1 MLAEVLRYVTTFAPE
16 PVRKHGYL
24 KKLID
29 LEFRYKRG
37 EHAWAD
43 HILNCRTFIVTA
55 AENAPSSA
63 RPLFLGLGCL

>member
-1 MLAEVLRYVTTFAPE
+1 MLAEMFRYVTTFAPE
-16 PVRKHGYL
+16 RVRKHGYL

-43 HILNCRTFIVTA
+43 HILNCRTFIVTV
-55 AENAPSSA
+55 AENVPSSA
-63 RPLFLGLGCL
+63 RPLFLDLDCF